1 MKTIA
6 IANQKGGVGKTTT
19 TMNLGVGLARNGK
32 NVLLIDADPQGDLS
46 IALGNLHPDE
56 MDAALPSLIAN
67 QLIDKNT
74 DVKEFIEHHEEGVDY
89 LSSNIE
95 LSGIEVSLVNTMRR
109 EYVLSQIID
118 EIKGEYDYILIDCSP
133 SIGMVTINA
142 LVAADSV
149 IIPVQAEYLPAKGL
163 EQLIRTIYKAK
174 NNHLNPNLKIEG
186 ILLTM
191 VDQRTTLCK
200 KIVELIENLYGK
212 NIRIFSTRIPK
223 SVRASEMSAS
233 GQSIFTYDG
242 SGKVAA
248 AYDELTKEII
258 SYEE

>member
-1 MKTIA
+1 M

-19 TMNLGVGLARNGK
+19 TINIGVGLARMGK
-32 NVLLIDADPQGDLS
+32 KVLLIDADSQGDLS

-56 MDAALPSLIAN
+56 TDAALPSLIADR
-67 QLIDKNT
+67 LIEKNT
-74 DVKEFIEHHEEGVDY
+74 CVKEFIEHHEEGVDY

-95 LSGIEVSLVNTMRR
+95 LSGIEFSLVNTMRR

-118 EIKGEYDYILIDCSP
+118 EIKGEYDYIIIDCSS
-133 SIGMVTINA
+133 SIGMMTINA

-149 IIPVQAEYLPAKGL
+149 IIPVQAEYLSAKGL

-174 NNHLNPNLKIEG
+174 NNHLNPDLQIGG

-191 VDQRTTLCK
+191 VDRRTTLCK

-223 SVRASEMSAS
+223 SVRASEMTAS
-233 GQSIFTYDG
+233 GRSIFTYDG
-242 SGKVAA
+242 TGKVAA
-248 AYDELTKEII
+248 AYDDLTKEILNH
-258 SYEE
+258 EE